1 MPTPTRA
8 DGMGSVVLDVVPAH
22 VRVDDVYD
30 TNPHKVQVV
39 TDIKIEKGHPYDTII
54 TTYETQEVTDRQLV
68 PLCEAPCA
76 LTLPT
81 GTHHLHLQSIDD
93 GRWSM
98 LDVDVTAA
106 PQTIRVGLGHTA
118 SKNDWVVRFIA
129 GAVLLAPGLSLLTVG
144 GADWGAL
151 SGEPTSADH
160 DRVQGDAVGLTIA
173 GTVLLAAGITA
184 FVLTRPPSQDT
195 VVRVDQAKGL

>member
-30 TNPHKVQVV
+30 INPHKVQVV

-106 PQTIRVGLGHTA
+106 PQTIRVGLGCVFRPDPGTSSDVTWARVPEPPGH
-118 SKNDWVVRFIA
+118 RFRSTR
-129 GAVLLAPGLSLLTVG
+129 APVPEDLGTDSGGVG
-144 GADWGAL
+144 H
-151 SGEPTSADH
+151 P
-160 DRVQGDAVGLTIA
+160 R
-173 GTVLLAAGITA
+173 
-184 FVLTRPPSQDT
+184 R
-195 VVRVDQAKGL
+195 RR